1 MSYAQ
6 KYSIF
11 LKTILKKDNAAVSYR
26 NERIAR
32 TSADKIELFNAVH
45 YWAEHILTVAIYPW
59 ECSHSWISVALW
71 VTSYVVFI
79 DYIKGRHFVVI
90 LSITDIGHSWNEMQ
104 CPCYI
109 IPYRFFTCFTYHFA
123 RAPCIVCKSTCFKPG
138 CWVRVNTTASDCWK
152 LLTLYYEE
160 GGGGGGA
167 YIWWY
172 ILDKLHY

>member
-11 LKTILKKDNAAVSYR
+11 LKTIFKKDNAAVSYR

-59 ECSHSWISVALW
+59 ECSHSWISVVLW
-71 VTSYVVFI
+71 VTSYVVVI

-90 LSITDIGHSWNEMQ
+90 LSITAIYPVKGHSWDEMQ

-109 IPYRFFTCFTYHFA
+109 IPYRFFTCFTYH
-123 RAPCIVCKSTCFKPG
+123 VHKSLYCLQKYIFKPG
-138 CWVRVNTTASDCWK
+138 CWVRLDTSASDCWK
-152 LLTLYYEE
+152 LLTLYY
-160 GGGGGGA
+160 
-167 YIWWY
+167 
-172 ILDKLHY
+172 

>member
-11 LKTILKKDNAAVSYR
+11 FKTILKKDNAAVSYR

-32 TSADKIELFNAVH
+32 TSADKIEPFNAVH

-59 ECSHSWISVALW
+59 ECSHSWISVVLW

-109 IPYRFFTCFTYHFA
+109 IPYVFSRALHTISHVHLVLFA
-123 RAPCIVCKSTCFKPG
+123 KVHALSPDVGFVWIRLLPIVENF
-138 CWVRVNTTASDCWK
+138 
-152 LLTLYYEE
+152 
-160 GGGGGGA
+160 
-167 YIWWY
+167 
-172 ILDKLHY
+172 